1 MTHLSNARGVVQAT
15 RPATTVMD
23 EPFQVVR
30 SVHVGRGSWCKDH
43 IVRTQVRGELR
54 FDGNV
59 DMGDGTR
66 VGEKWLQGLVVT
78 LHYQQSR

>member
-1 MTHLSNARGVVQAT
+1 MTRLSNARSVVQAT
-15 RPATTVMD
+15 RPAPTVMD
-23 EPFQVVR
+23 EPFQAV
-30 SVHVGRGSWCKDH
+30 SFVHVGRGFCCKDH

-59 DMGDGTR
+59 DMGDGTQ

-78 LHYQQSR
+78 LHYQESR